1 MARVLVGA
9 EQHYDWGDTRSI
21 RTALGDTPGNEPVA
35 EMWWGTHPVA
45 PSRVDS
51 ASGPWLSD
59 VVGEMHMLV
68 KLLACERPLSLQ
80 THPTRQQA
88 RSGFDREESAGIALD
103 APHRM
108 YRDRSDKPEMLVA
121 FSPFEALCGFR
132 DIDRSVELLSSMGWR
147 EESEV
152 LDGNGIDGYVLW
164 AFDQSDTPDMS
175 AAPDWLRR
183 ISTVHPGDRGLRVA
197 PLLHHVVLQPGEAV
211 ALPAGNLH
219 AYLHGFGLE
228 VMRSS
233 DNVVR
238 AGFTT
243 KHVDVAELQRI
254 VDTAPIDDPVVR
266 PDADGRYGSPSPSF
280 GVRHLRSAAGTVL
293 EPVDDVRVVYG
304 RLSGAHH
311 SAVVVPAGEAMEFD
325 GSAADV
331 WVCTQHRD

>member
-1 MARVLVGA
+1 MPVLVTGSVQKYA
-9 EQHYDWGDTRSI
+9 WGDTSFI
-21 RTALGDTPGNEPVA
+21 PSLLGLPVDGSPHA
-35 EMWWGTHPVA
+35 EWWLGTHPVA
-45 PSRVDS
+45 PSV
-51 ASGPWLSD
+51 
-59 VVGEMHMLV
+59 VVGTGAPLESVTGPMRMLV
-68 KLLACERPLSLQ
+68 KVLSCAQPLSLQ
-80 THPTRQQA
+80 THPTTAQA
-88 RSGFDREESAGIALD
+88 RAGFAREESAGMAAD
-103 APHRM
+103 DPRRN
-108 YRDRSDKPEMLVA
+108 YRDDSAKPEMLIA
-121 FSPFEALCGFR
+121 LTEFEALCGFD
-132 DIDRSVELLSSMGWR
+132 DIDSNVEQLKSYGWN
-147 EESEV
+147 EEAEV
-152 LDGNGIDGYVLW
+152 LDMNGTDGYVLW